1 MEMILPEYEYEY
13 NDGMYQ
19 NMLVNEA
26 IGNYV
31 PTSMG
36 VFKKSVNYAFSD
48 NSFTHV
54 RDYIRSLQAP
64 EDQNRLTQ
72 EEYKESEYYR
82 KENYWKDG
90 LTEKQAQILA
100 ERTDRENF
108 YSSYMKNSSMLSPA
122 AITGMIVG
130 GLPDPVN
137 YIPFLGWSGRVA
149 KTANLVRRIPAL
161 RMSANAMIGQT
172 AFEAVKQ
179 TTAHKLGG
187 DIHWKAAVIDVA
199 LAGVIGGGIGFL
211 GGVGSKS
218 GLAKKIQDSPKDNDL
233 AVAGIHVSNNKPV
246 ENIGRSIETDTPEIL
261 STATKDTDPN
271 PTFRKDYDK
280 ELQERLKFLEKDSD
294 KDVTKKEEVIKM
306 EEKLNDSLLSNALRK
321 TKSCLNK
328 LF

>member
-1 MEMILPEYEYEY
+1 MILPKYEYEY
-13 NDGMYQ
+13 NGGLYQ

-36 VFKKSVNYAFSD
+36 VFKKSASYAFND
-48 NSFTHV
+48 NSFLHIK
-54 RDYIRSLQAP
+54 DYIRSLQDS

-100 ERTDRENF
+100 ERIDRENF
-108 YSSYMKNSSMLSPA
+108 YSSYMKNSSMLNPA
-122 AITGMIVG
+122 AITGMIIG

-149 KTANLVRRIPAL
+149 KTANLVQRMPAL

-172 AFEAVKQ
+172 AFETVKQ

-218 GLAKKIQDSPKDNDL
+218 GLAKKIQGSPKDNDL
-233 AVAGIHVSNNKPV
+233 AVAGIHISNNKTV
-246 ENIGRSIETDTPEIL
+246 ENIGRSIETDTSEIL
-261 STATKDTDPN
+261 STATKDPDPN
-271 PTFRKDYDK
+271 PIFRKDYDK
-280 ELQERLKFLEKDSD
+280 ELKERLKFLEKDSD
-294 KDVTKKEEVIKM
+294 KDVTSKTRKTKTREEI
-306 EEKLNDSLLSNALRK
+306 LNDSLLSNALRK

>member
-1 MEMILPEYEYEY
+1 MILPKYEYEY
-13 NDGMYQ
+13 NGGLYQ

-36 VFKKSVNYAFSD
+36 VFKKSASYAFND
-48 NSFTHV
+48 NSFLHIK
-54 RDYIRSLQAP
+54 DYIRSLQAS

-108 YSSYMKNSSMLSPA
+108 YSSYMKNSSMLNPA
-122 AITGMIVG
+122 AITGMIIG

-149 KTANLVRRIPAL
+149 KTANLVRRMPAL

-172 AFEAVKQ
+172 AFETVKQ

-211 GGVGSKS
+211 GGLGSKS

-233 AVAGIHVSNNKPV
+233 AVAGIHISNNKPV

-261 STATKDTDPN
+261 STATKDPDID

-280 ELQERLKFLEKDSD
+280 ELKERLKFLEKDSD
-294 KDVTKKEEVIKM
+294 QDVTSKTRKTKTREEI
-306 EEKLNDSLLSNALRK
+306 LNDSLLSNALRK